1 MCMYVCIVCI
11 YIYILC
17 YIYIYIEREG
27 HECTYDCNKYIR
39 MNRHAYAYIP
49 TFRHT
54 CTHACT
60 CLYTDGLCVRMIMVR
75 ILTNCGTVYT
85 AHTRPLPSE
94 MTQHKVVHTSF
105 SFFYNLDSPMS
116 LAKFCL
122 PCSDLLY
129 VLSWRGVSVFPLLA
143 VLPAYAGLHNT
154 TQPYKQSQDCNSLN
168 VGTCIYI

>member
-1 MCMYVCIVCI
+1 MLHTYECMYVCTYVCMYVCMYI
-11 YIYILC
+11 YIYANI
-17 YIYIYIEREG
+17 YIYIYIYIYREREREG
-27 HECTYDCNKYIR
+27 HECTYECDKYIR

-54 CTHACT
+54 CTQACT

-105 SFFYNLDSPMS
+105 SFSTTWTPR
-116 LAKFCL
+116 CL
-122 PCSDLLY
+122 WRSSACR
-129 VLSWRGVSVFPLLA
+129 VLICFMF
-143 VLPAYAGLHNT
+143 
-154 TQPYKQSQDCNSLN
+154 
-168 VGTCIYI
+168 